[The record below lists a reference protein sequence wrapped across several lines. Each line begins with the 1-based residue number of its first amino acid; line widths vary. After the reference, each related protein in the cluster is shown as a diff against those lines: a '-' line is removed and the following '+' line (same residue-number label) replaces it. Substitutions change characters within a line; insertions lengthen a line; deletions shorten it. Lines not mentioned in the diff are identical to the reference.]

1 MTVHLSL
8 CVGKIKIVIRA
19 EGSDDPD
26 KLGYCSIKVNGV
38 ERSSKTRG
46 HNLVVL
52 DDSGNFVTSRS
63 FDTGDTS
70 RDEGS
75 AMARFL
81 DGLPNER
88 IVLIATQDTKGEAC
102 CIWVR
107 SECGSGCGIWVKF
120 GAFLIRDQPVN
131 EQPVLKF
138 SVDLYQ
144 S

>member
-1 MTVHLSL
+1 MCIDSICWFL
-8 CVGKIKIVIRA
+8 GKIKIVIRA

-26 KLGYCSIKVNGV
+26 KQGHCSIKVNGV
-38 ERSSKTRG
+38 ERSLKLRG

-52 DDSGNFVTSRS
+52 DDGGNFVTSGT

-88 IVLIATQDTKGEAC
+88 IVLIATQDTKGETRWRQRQTC
-102 CIWVR
+102 LPNKLGVDILHQHFT
-107 SECGSGCGIWVKF
+107 S
-120 GAFLIRDQPVN
+120 
-131 EQPVLKF
+131 LKF
-138 SVDLYQ
+138 LTLR
-144 S
+144 